1 MITHHDLTPHM
12 TLTIRLVSEGMA
24 WDLQQLQHSLTAETV
39 I

>member
-1 MITHHDLTPHM
+1 M